1 MPVIGPASWSG
12 KIFAR
17 AFTSEGML
25 GVAGCAMAFA
35 SGSFALY
42 TNMHGPASHEPSP
55 YFTVFAQ
62 LSPRAHAVPVAAAA
76 VLAPVVG
83 IADDI
88 DPVVTG
94 SIPQRAPSAPVPS
107 TASSA
112 TSHDSR
118 PILANMLLRQID
130 GDNALVEIND
140 SLVVYKIGDVIP
152 GAGRLKA
159 MTRQGGRPALET
171 SRGLIVE
178 SR

>member
-12 KIFAR
+12 KLFAR

-42 TNMHGPASHEPSP
+42 TNLHGPLGGHEPSP

-62 LSPRAHAVPVAAAA
+62 LSPRNHAAPVASAAA
-76 VLAPVVG
+76 LAPVVG
-83 IADDI
+83 VADDI

-94 SIPQRAPSAPVPS
+94 SIQRRMPTSS
-107 TASSA
+107 TASA
-112 TSHDSR
+112 TPPDER

-140 SLVVYKIGDVIP
+140 SLVVFKIGDMIP

-171 SRGLIVE
+171 SKGLIVE
-178 SR
+178 SH

>member
-1 MPVIGPASWSG
+1 MHVVGLASWSG
-12 KIFAR
+12 KLLAR

-42 TNMHGPASHEPSP
+42 TNLHGPLGGHEPSS

-62 LSPRAHAVPVAAAA
+62 LSPRAHAVPVAPAAA
-76 VLAPVVG
+76 VAPVVG

-94 SIPQRAPSAPVPS
+94 SIPQRAPGNL
-107 TASSA
+107 SSKPNA
-112 TSHDSR
+112 VAQDDR
-118 PILANMLLRQID
+118 PILANMLLRQIE

-140 SLVVYKIGDVIP
+140 SLVVYKIGDMIP

-171 SRGLIVE
+171 SKGLIVE
-178 SR
+178 SH

>member
-12 KIFAR
+12 KLFAR

-25 GVAGCAMAFA
+25 GVAGCTMAVA

-42 TNMHGPASHEPSP
+42 TTLHGPLGSAESSR
-55 YFTVFAQ
+55 YFTVFSQ
-62 LSPRAHAVPVAAAA
+62 MGPRAHGVPVAPAA
-76 VLAPVVG
+76 VLASVVT
-83 IADDI
+83 APDEI

-94 SIPQRAPSAPVPS
+94 SIPHGAGVAPAPSA
-107 TASSA
+107 TAPG
-112 TSHDSR
+112 DR
-118 PILANMLLRQID
+118 PIVANMLLRQID

-159 MTRQGGRPALET
+159 MTRQAGRPALET
-171 SRGLIVE
+171 SKGLIVE

>member
-1 MPVIGPASWSG
+1 MPVIGPASWGG
-12 KIFAR
+12 KLFAR

-25 GVAGCAMAFA
+25 GVVGCAMAFA
-35 SGSFALY
+35 SGSFAFY
-42 TNMHGPASHEPSP
+42 TNMHGPVGGHQASP

-62 LSPRAHAVPVAAAA
+62 LSPRGRSVPAAPQAA
-76 VLAPVVG
+76 LTPSA
-83 IADDI
+83 ADDI

-94 SIPQRAPSAPVPS
+94 SIPPH
-107 TASSA
+107 ASS
-112 TSHDSR
+112 TPSPSIDDR

>member
-12 KIFAR
+12 KLFAR
-17 AFTSEGML
+17 ALTSEGML

-42 TNMHGPASHEPSP
+42 TNLHGPMDNHEPSP

-62 LSPRAHAVPVAAAA
+62 LSPRAHAAPPAAAA
-76 VLAPVVG
+76 ALAPV
-83 IADDI
+83 IAVAEEI

-94 SIPQRAPSAPVPS
+94 SIPQRPPSAPATPPK
-107 TASSA
+107 SA
-112 TSHDSR
+112 TTDER

-140 SLVVYKIGDVIP
+140 SLVVYKIGDLIP

-171 SRGLIVE
+171 SKGLIVE
-178 SR
+178 SH